1 MFPLLSWLFMELGN
15 PGFFFHLAR
24 SLKMHRTFRPFAA
37 LAVALGV
44 SAFVAGG
51 HSLAAQ
57 EPSKSTAANSS
68 APALDDATIVAIFD
82 NANTADI
89 ETGKLA
95 SERGHSKEVRQFGA
109 LLARDHD
116 MVRQQGRDLAKKLG
130 VTPTPPAGDKSLQD
144 QAAVIRRLSALKGA
158 EFDQAFLQREVQ
170 FHKDVIAAIKTTL
183 LPAIKNEELKA
194 LVVKVAPAFAAHLQ
208 MAENLGKQL
217 AGK

>member
-1 MFPLLSWLFMELGN
+1 MPS
-15 PGFFFHLAR
+15 
-24 SLKMHRTFRPFAA
+24 SYRTFAA
-37 LAVALGV
+37 LSLTLAVSTFMASG
-44 SAFVAGG
+44 S
-51 HSLAAQ
+51 SLAAQ
-57 EPSKSTAANSS
+57 DHIRPTQAESPAS
-68 APALDDATIVAIFD
+68 ALDDATIVAIFD

-95 SERGHSKEVRQFGA
+95 AERGHSKDVRQFGA
-109 LLARDHD
+109 MLARDHD

-130 VTPTPPAGDKSLQD
+130 VTPTPPAGDKSAQD

-158 EFDQAFLQREVQ
+158 EFDRAFLQREVQ

-194 LVVKVAPAFAAHLQ
+194 FVVKVAPAFEAHLQ

>member
-1 MFPLLSWLFMELGN
+1 MRRF
-15 PGFFFHLAR
+15 
-24 SLKMHRTFRPFAA
+24 FRPFVA
-37 LAVALGV
+37 LSVVLGV
-44 SAFVAGG
+44 SAFAASGTSLVAQD
-51 HSLAAQ
+51 HTRPAS
-57 EPSKSTAANSS
+57 ESP

-95 SERGHSKEVRQFGA
+95 AKRGQSNEVRQFGA
-109 LLARDHD
+109 MLARDHE

-130 VTPTPPAGDKSLQD
+130 VTPTPPAGDKSLQN
-144 QAAVIRRLSALKGA
+144 QAAVIRRLSALNGA
-158 EFDQAFLQREVQ
+158 QFDRAFLQREVQ

-183 LPAIKNEELKA
+183 LPAIRNEELKA
-194 LVVKVAPAFAAHLQ
+194 LVVKVAPAFEAHLQ

>member
-1 MFPLLSWLFMELGN
+1 MTG
-15 PGFFFHLAR
+15 
-24 SLKMHRTFRPFAA
+24 TFLTCAA
-37 LAVALGV
+37 LAIASGV
-44 SAFVAGG
+44 SVFAATDNSLVAQQQ
-51 HSLAAQ
+51 S
-57 EPSKSTAANSS
+57 ETP

-95 SERGHSKEVRQFGA
+95 EKRGHSAEVRQFGA
-109 LLARDHD
+109 MLARDHE

-130 VTPTPPAGDKSLQD
+130 VTPTPPVGDKSLQE
-144 QAAVIRRLSALKGA
+144 QAAVIQRLSALKGA
-158 EFDQAFLQREVQ
+158 EFDRAFLQREAQ

-183 LPAIKNEELKA
+183 LPAIKNPELKA
-194 LVVKVAPAFAAHLQ
+194 LVVKVAPAFEAHLQ

>member
-1 MFPLLSWLFMELGN
+1 MPTTFRTFAVVSVALSGN
-15 PGFFFHLAR
+15 P
-24 SLKMHRTFRPFAA
+24 
-37 LAVALGV
+37 
-44 SAFVAGG
+44 
-51 HSLAAQ
+51 LAAQ
-57 EPSKSTAANSS
+57 KHVRPAAAESPAP
-68 APALDDATIVAIFD
+68 APALDDATIIAIFD

-109 LLARDHD
+109 MLARDHD

-130 VTPTPPAGDKSLQD
+130 VTPTPPAGDKSAQD
-144 QAAVIRRLSALKGA
+144 QAAVIRRLSALSGT
-158 EFDQAFLQREVQ
+158 EFDRAFLQREVQ

-194 LVVKVAPAFAAHLQ
+194 LVVKVAPAFEAHLQ

>member
-1 MFPLLSWLFMELGN
+1 MP
-15 PGFFFHLAR
+15 
-24 SLKMHRTFRPFAA
+24 RTYRRFAA
-37 LAVALGV
+37 LSLALAVSSFTAKGN
-44 SAFVAGG
+44 
-51 HSLAAQ
+51 SLAAQ
-57 EPSKSTAANSS
+57 DHVRPTAAASP

-95 SERGHSKEVRQFGA
+95 AERGHSKDVRQFGA
-109 LLARDHD
+109 MLARDHD
-116 MVRQQGRDLAKKLG
+116 MVRQQGRDLAKNLG
-130 VTPTPPAGDKSLQD
+130 VTPTPPAGDKSAQD
-144 QAAVIRRLSALKGA
+144 RAAVMRRLSALNGA
-158 EFDQAFLQREVQ
+158 EFDRAFLQHEVQ

-194 LVVKVAPAFAAHLQ
+194 LVVKVAPAFEAHLQ

>member
-1 MFPLLSWLFMELGN
+1 MSKS
-15 PGFFFHLAR
+15 HLN
-24 SLKMHRTFRPFAA
+24 FAA
-37 LAVALGV
+37 TPIVLALFG
-44 SAFVAGG
+44 FGLWG
-51 HSLAAQ
+51 NNLAAQ
-57 EPSKSTAANSS
+57 EHIGQAAPDAP

-95 SERGHSKEVRQFGA
+95 AKRGHSKEVRQFGA
-109 LLARDHD
+109 MLARDHD

-144 QAAVIRRLSALKGA
+144 QAAVIRRLSALKDA
-158 EFDQAFLQREVQ
+158 EFDRAFLQREVQ
-170 FHKDVIAAIKTTL
+170 FHKDVIAAIETTL

-194 LVVKVAPAFAAHLQ
+194 LVVKVAPAFEAHMQ
-208 MAENLGKQL
+208 MAQNLGKQL